1 MIYQLKIKFELNPI
15 PKYIKFESKLDLQE
29 LLKKINEVQGWINVT
44 NIKNELYSFY
54 LPEIKY
60 YRIKAVK

>member
-1 MIYQLKIKFELNPI
+1 MIYELKIKFELNSI
-15 PKYIKFESKLDLQE
+15 PKYIKFESELNLQE

-60 YRIKAVK
+60 YKIKLVK

>member
-1 MIYQLKIKFELNPI
+1 MIYELKIKFELNPI
-15 PKYIKFESKLDLQE
+15 PKYIKFESELNLQE

-60 YRIKAVK
+60 YRIKAIG

>member
-15 PKYIKFESKLDLQE
+15 PKYIKFESELDLQE

>member
-15 PKYIKFESKLDLQE
+15 PKYIKFESELDLQE

-60 YRIKAVK
+60 YRIKLAK

>member
-1 MIYQLKIKFELNPI
+1 MIYELKIKFELNPI
-15 PKYIKFESKLDLQE
+15 PKYIKFESELDLQE
-29 LLKKINEVQGWINVT
+29 LVEKINRPEGWINIT

-60 YRIKAVK
+60 YRIKVIG

>member
-15 PKYIKFESKLDLQE
+15 PKYIKFESELSLQE
-29 LLKKINEVQGWINVT
+29 LFQNIHKEQGWINIT

-60 YRIKAVK
+60 YRIKIVK

>member
-15 PKYIKFESKLDLQE
+15 PKYIKFKSKLGLQE
-29 LLKKINEVQGWINVT
+29 LLKNINKEQGWINIT

-60 YRIKAVK
+60 YRIKTVK

>member
-15 PKYIKFESKLDLQE
+15 PKYIKFESELSLQE
-29 LLKKINEVQGWINVT
+29 LLKNINEVQDWISVT
-44 NIKNELYSFY
+44 SIKNKLYIFY

-60 YRIKAVK
+60 YRIKLVK

>member
-15 PKYIKFESKLDLQE
+15 PKYIKFESELSLQE
-29 LLKKINEVQGWINVT
+29 LFQNIHKEQGWINIT
-44 NIKNELYSFY
+44 SIKNELYSFY

-60 YRIKAVK
+60 YRIKIVK

>member
-1 MIYQLKIKFELNPI
+1 MIYELKIKFELNPI
-15 PKYIKFESKLDLQE
+15 PKYIKFESELDLQE
-29 LLKKINEVQGWINVT
+29 LLKKINEIKGWINVT

-60 YRIKAVK
+60 YRIKVVK

>member
-15 PKYIKFESKLDLQE
+15 PKYIKFESELNLQE
-29 LLKKINEVQGWINVT
+29 LLENIHKEQGWINIT

-60 YRIKAVK
+60 YRIKTIK

>member
-15 PKYIKFESKLDLQE
+15 PKYIKFESELDLQE

-60 YRIKAVK
+60 YRIKLVK

>member
-15 PKYIKFESKLDLQE
+15 PKYIKFESELSLQE
-29 LLKKINEVQGWINVT
+29 LLENIHKEQGWINIT

-60 YRIKAVK
+60 YRIKTVK

>member
-15 PKYIKFESKLDLQE
+15 PKYIKFESELSLQE
-29 LLKKINEVQGWINVT
+29 LRENIHKEQGWINIT

-60 YRIKAVK
+60 YRIKTVK

>member
-15 PKYIKFESKLDLQE
+15 PKYIKFESELDLQE

-60 YRIKAVK
+60 YRIKVVK

>member
-1 MIYQLKIKFELNPI
+1 MIYELKIKFELNPI
-15 PKYIKFESKLDLQE
+15 PKYIKFESELDLQE

-44 NIKNELYSFY
+44 NTKNELYSFY

-60 YRIKAVK
+60 YRITAIG

>member
-1 MIYQLKIKFELNPI
+1 MIYELKIKFELNLI
-15 PKYIKFESKLDLQE
+15 PKYIKFESELDLQE
-29 LLKKINEVQGWINVT
+29 LLKKINEIKGWINVT

-60 YRIKAVK
+60 YKIKLVK

>member
-15 PKYIKFESKLDLQE
+15 PKYIKFESELNLQE
-29 LLKKINEVQGWINVT
+29 LLENIHKEQGWINIT

-60 YRIKAVK
+60 YRITAIG

>member
-15 PKYIKFESKLDLQE
+15 PKYIKFESELSLQE
-29 LLKKINEVQGWINVT
+29 LLKNINEVQGWINVT
-44 NIKNELYSFY
+44 NIKNEWYSFY

>member
-1 MIYQLKIKFELNPI
+1 MIYELKIKFELNPI
-15 PKYIKFESKLDLQE
+15 PKYIKFESELSLQE
-29 LLKKINEVQGWINVT
+29 LLENIHKEQGWVNVT

-60 YRIKAVK
+60 YRITAIG

>member
-1 MIYQLKIKFELNPI
+1 MIYELKIKFELNPI
-15 PKYIKFESKLDLQE
+15 PKYIKFESELNLQE
-29 LLKKINEVQGWINVT
+29 LLENIHKEQGWINIT

-60 YRIKAVK
+60 YRIKAIG

>member
-1 MIYQLKIKFELNPI
+1 MIYELKIKFELNPI
-15 PKYIKFESKLDLQE
+15 PKYIKFESELSLQE
-29 LLKKINEVQGWINVT
+29 LLENIHKEQGWINIT

-60 YRIKAVK
+60 YRITAIG

>member
-15 PKYIKFESKLDLQE
+15 PKYIKFESELDLQE

-54 LPEIKY
+54 LPEVKY
-60 YRIKAVK
+60 YRIKLVK

>member
-15 PKYIKFESKLDLQE
+15 PKYIKFESELSLQE
-29 LLKKINEVQGWINVT
+29 LLENINKEKGCINIT

>member
-15 PKYIKFESKLDLQE
+15 PKYIKFESELSLQE
-29 LLKKINEVQGWINVT
+29 LLENIHKEQGWINIT

-60 YRIKAVK
+60 YRIKIVK

>member
-1 MIYQLKIKFELNPI
+1 MIYELKIKFELNPI
-15 PKYIKFESKLDLQE
+15 PKYIKFESELNLQE
-29 LLKKINEVQGWINVT
+29 LVENINKPQGWINIT
-44 NIKNELYSFY
+44 NTKNELYSFY

>member
-1 MIYQLKIKFELNPI
+1 MIYELKIKFELNLI
-15 PKYIKFESKLDLQE
+15 PKYIKFESELDLQE
-29 LLKKINEVQGWINVT
+29 LLKKINEIKGWINVT

-60 YRIKAVK
+60 YRIKLVK

>member
-1 MIYQLKIKFELNPI
+1 MIYQLKSKFELNPI
-15 PKYIKFESKLDLQE
+15 PKYIKFESELNLQE
-29 LLKKINEVQGWINVT
+29 LLENIHKEQGWINIT

-60 YRIKAVK
+60 YRITAIG

>member
-1 MIYQLKIKFELNPI
+1 MIYELKIKFELNPI
-15 PKYIKFESKLDLQE
+15 PKYIKFESELDLQE
-29 LLKKINEVQGWINVT
+29 LLKKINEIQGWINVT

-60 YRIKAVK
+60 YRITAIG

>member
-15 PKYIKFESKLDLQE
+15 PKYIKFESELDLQE

-60 YRIKAVK
+60 YRIKAIG

>member
-1 MIYQLKIKFELNPI
+1 MIYELKIKFELNLI

-29 LLKKINEVQGWINVT
+29 LLKKINGVQGWINVT

-60 YRIKAVK
+60 YRIKLVK

>member
-15 PKYIKFESKLDLQE
+15 PKYIKFESELDLQE
-29 LLKKINEVQGWINVT
+29 LLKNIHKEQGWINIT

-60 YRIKAVK
+60 YRIKAIG

>member
-15 PKYIKFESKLDLQE
+15 PKYIKFESELSLQE
-29 LLKKINEVQGWINVT
+29 LLENIHKEQGWINIT

-60 YRIKAVK
+60 YRIKTIK

>member
-1 MIYQLKIKFELNPI
+1 MIYELKIKFELNPI
-15 PKYIKFESKLDLQE
+15 PKYIKFESELNLQE

-60 YRIKAVK
+60 YRIVAIG

>member
-15 PKYIKFESKLDLQE
+15 PKYIKFESELNLQE
-29 LLKKINEVQGWINVT
+29 LVENINRPQGWISIT
-44 NIKNELYSFY
+44 SIKNELYSFY

-60 YRIKAVK
+60 YKITAIG